1 MELCETASRKLS
13 LFCYQWELF
22 IGWEAGVTLHIAL
35 TKCDLHC
42 CTVKYS
48 VGLHYKYFL
57 TNISVVG
64 FRSVTAVERVFF
76 GKGWS
81 LLPTAMTLMACAS
94 LHKPRRQWTSSLESL
109 LTASATSVEIIP
121 VNPFPLIILCL
132 IHNFPSLLFFIHYV
146 ALIRFLCDL
155 SKLYFIKLVLYQIHN
170 LKGCCLCLKYKHKEI
185 QGVSDLL

>member
-1 MELCETASRKLS
+1 MW
-13 LFCYQWELF
+13 F
-22 IGWEAGVTLHIAL
+22 TLL
-35 TKCDLHC
+35 YC

-64 FRSVTAVERVFF
+64 CRSVTAVERVFF

-94 LHKPRRQWTSSLESL
+94 LHKPRRQWTSSLESQ

-121 VNPFPLIILCL
+121 VNPFPLIMLNVSYI
-132 IHNFPSLLFFIHYV
+132 ISLHYYYYFLFTMLLEYYKTFFKWFVKNLLHKT
-146 ALIRFLCDL
+146 CTL
-155 SKLYFIKLVLYQIHN
+155 SN
-170 LKGCCLCLKYKHKEI
+170 
-185 QGVSDLL
+185 S